1 MSLDRA
7 SPKEE
12 FTIEYETKN
21 DSVVSYLAFDKSL
34 TFLKKGNDIE
44 SSDVISALTDRSKLI
59 KKIPQNSKVFYDE
72 INQNF
77 IINLNL
83 DAWRDCTAKET
94 ILLNTFDMPDFPGH
108 SSNGEKYLS
117 QKEPEPQEISM
128 SEDEKP
134 SDETVRE
141 NFPQTWIWVTSETPD
156 GRGSITTKIPDSI
169 TTWLITGFSLN
180 KGFGF
185 ALAEPQELIV
195 SKEFFVELNLPYSL
209 RFGEILKLEVIVFN
223 FLRPELA
230 GEINANLKIFSMA
243 KAEKNEDFI
252 QQFEFLEFL
261 DLSLSCKT
269 KKVNSLTINTSL
281 KVSHRTGSRYTTY
294 IRPKIIKNIKIR
306 AEVSVTIGRKTFTDE
321 IVKTILVE
329 NEGIAFYNVQNTEF
343 ILDEHNK
350 IQSIN
355 LPFKAP
361 DVATSA
367 IELTA
372 VIASDIMGPLIKFD
386 ENTL

>member
-1 MSLDRA
+1 MSFKRA

-12 FTIEYETKN
+12 FTIDYETKKN
-21 DSVVSYLAFDKSL
+21 SVVSYLAFDKAL

-44 SSDVISALTDRSKLI
+44 TSDVISALTDRSKLI
-59 KKIPQNSKVFYDE
+59 KKNHQHSKVFYDE

-83 DAWRDCTAKET
+83 DAWRACTDNET
-94 ILLNTFDMPDFPGH
+94 ILLDTFDMPVFPGQ
-108 SSNGEKYLS
+108 SRDGGQFLS
-117 QKEPEPQEISM
+117 QKEPETQEM
-128 SEDEKP
+128 FTFEDEKL

-141 NFPQTWIWVTSETPD
+141 NFPKTWIWDTSETSE
-156 GRGSITTKIPDSI
+156 GRGSITTNIPDSI

-180 KGFGF
+180 KDFGF

-230 GEINANLKIFSMA
+230 GEITANLKIFSMA
-243 KAEKNEDFI
+243 KAENGADI

-261 DLSLSCKT
+261 DASSSCKT
-269 KKVNSLTINTSL
+269 KKVNSSTINTKL

-294 IRPKIIKNIKIR
+294 IRPKILKNIQIW
-306 AEVSVTIGRKTFTDE
+306 AEASVTVGCKTFMDKT
-321 IVKTILVE
+321 VKTILVE
-329 NEGIAFYNVQNTEF
+329 NEGIAFYDVQNTEF
-343 ILDEHNK
+343 KFDKYETL
-350 IQSIN
+350 SIN

-361 DVATSA
+361 DVVTSA

-372 VIASDIMGPLIKFD
+372 VIASDTMGPLIEFKKS
-386 ENTL
+386 TL